1 MIVMENNTI
10 EINPFLNKKQKQTLR
25 LLFDYNNG
33 ITEILYGGSAGGGK
47 SYLGCLWVIIMA
59 IQYPGTRY
67 LIGRKKLKILKQ
79 TTLKTFFE
87 VCKNINVLEGEHF
100 KYNITQDVITFYN
113 GSEIIIKDLFTYPSD
128 PDFDNLGSLE
138 ITGAFI
144 DEANQISEKAKNIV
158 MSRIRYKLDEYN
170 LIPKILMTCNP
181 AKGWLY
187 NNYYKPSTDG
197 TLLEYRQFIQALSS
211 DNKKL
216 SKHYI
221 NNLNKLDEV
230 SKQRLLRG
238 EWEYSDSLS
247 LYDYDAIINMFEGV
261 NEGVN
266 EGVKYITCDPA
277 RLGKDKTVIMVW
289 SGLNVIQIKELSK
302 QRTNEVGDVIRELM
316 TKYNV
321 KVSNIA
327 IDSDGVGGGVS
338 DQFKGCTEIINNSK
352 PLKGE
357 NYQNLKTQLYFKLIE
372 KLSEI
377 KVLCDDNQEEKLTQ
391 ELQVIKRTKVDQD
404 GKISMSSKDE
414 VKQMIGRS
422 PDYSDCLAYRMYF
435 EYKSNSFPI
444 FRVVNI

>member
-1 MIVMENNTI
+1 MENNTI

-33 ITEILYGGSAGGGK
+33 ISEVLYGGSAGGGK
-47 SYLGCLWVIIMA
+47 SYLGCLWIIIMA
-59 IQYPGTRY
+59 IQYPNTRY

-87 VCKNINVLEGEHF
+87 VAKNINVLENEHF
-100 KYNITQDVITFYN
+100 KYNIQQDTITFYN
-113 GSEIIIKDLFTYPSD
+113 GSEVILKDLFTYPSD

-170 LIPKILMTCNP
+170 LSPKILMSCNP

-187 NNYYKPSTDG
+187 NNYYKPSKDG
-197 TLLEYRQFIQALSS
+197 TILEYRKFIPALSG

-221 NNLNKLDEV
+221 KNLEKLDEV
-230 SKQRLLRG
+230 SKQRLLFG
-238 EWEYSDSLS
+238 EWEYADALS
-247 LYDYDAIINMFEGV
+247 LYDYDAIIQMFDGVTEGV
-261 NEGVN
+261 T
-266 EGVKYITCDPA
+266 EGVKYITVDPA

-289 SGLNVIQIKELSK
+289 SGLQVIQTIELSK
-302 QRTNEVGDVIRELM
+302 QRTNEVGEKIKELQS
-316 TKYNV
+316 KYNV
-321 KVSNIA
+321 KVSNIG

-338 DQFKGCTEIINNSK
+338 DQFKGCIEIINNSK

-372 KLSEI
+372 KLSDI
-377 KVLCDDNQEEKLTQ
+377 KVTCSDEQEEKLTQ
-391 ELQVIKRTKVDQD
+391 ELQVIKRTKIDQD

-414 VKQMIGRS
+414 IKQMIGRS
-422 PDYSDCLAYRMYF
+422 PDYSDCLVYRMYF
-435 EYKSNSFPI
+435 EFKSNNFPVFKI
-444 FRVVNI
+444 KTI